1 MAATARKFEMEPQMH
16 ERTVLDAKVD
26 HIQSDVAGLKSDVK
40 RIDAK
45 VDAVGA
51 SLTEHRIETER
62 SFAKVRD
69 EMAKQRDELKASI
82 AALRNDMTE
91 AIGALR
97 VEMKDSLAALRRDR
111 SAQIG
116 WLIGTAITA
125 VGAAFTAAKFF
136 STH

>member
-1 MAATARKFEMEPQMH
+1 MPAIAPG
-16 ERTVLDAKVD
+16 
-26 HIQSDVAGLKSDVK
+26 S
-40 RIDAK
+40 
-45 VDAVGA
+45 GA
-51 SLTEHRIETER
+51 IST
-62 SFAKVRD
+62 
-69 EMAKQRDELKASI
+69 
-82 AALRNDMTE
+82 LRNDMTE

-136 STH
+136 STHQACVTYGNADMQERTAHQHFDCLG